1 MFIKNS
7 VIGALPSRFKRNRM
21 LIVGCGDIGQRL
33 LRQLPKHTQAI
44 VLSSSVIVKPELKQ
58 FPIKIIQGNLDQVK
72 TLKRLTSLAPKV
84 IHLAPPAPLGW
95 VDKRTQNLIR
105 TLRKGTS
112 TQHIIYGS
120 TSGVYGDCAGKWIDE
135 TQAVAPSTDRAKRR
149 VSAEQQLRQLGK
161 QSKIKISIVRIPGIY
176 SLDRSEQSI
185 KERLLLQKPVLIAED
200 DVYTNHIQAD
210 DLANIFWHSLFK
222 AKAQRIYHASDDTD
236 LKMADYFDLAAEI
249 FNMPKTIRISRD
261 NAKKTLPA
269 LQMSFMSESRRLK
282 NTRLK
287 QELRVKL
294 RFPTVK
300 DGLEKTHHILHE
312 QANFAP
318 FNSKNN

>member
-1 MFIKNS
+1 M
-7 VIGALPSRFKRNRM
+7 PSSTHAE
-21 LIVGCGDIGQRL
+21 VRL
-33 LRQLPKHTQAI
+33 VHTHQHNTQQHA
-44 VLSSSVIVKPELKQ
+44 
-58 FPIKIIQGNLDQVK
+58 KIPWIWF
-72 TLKRLTSLAPKV
+72 R
-84 IHLAPPAPLGW
+84 PP
-95 VDKRTQNLIR
+95 V
-105 TLRKGTS
+105 
-112 TQHIIYGS
+112 
-120 TSGVYGDCAGKWIDE
+120 
-135 TQAVAPSTDRAKRR
+135 
-149 VSAEQQLRQLGK
+149 
-161 QSKIKISIVRIPGIY
+161 
-176 SLDRSEQSI
+176 
-185 KERLLLQKPVLIAED
+185 
-200 DVYTNHIQAD
+200 HIQAD

-236 LKMADYFDLAAEI
+236 LKMGDYFDLAAEI

-261 NAKKTLPA
+261 DAQKTLPA

-282 NTRLK
+282 NNRFK

>member
-1 MFIKNS
+1 MFMKNS
-7 VIGALPSRFKRNRM
+7 AIGTLPSRFKRNRL

-33 LRQLPKHTQAI
+33 LRQLPKNTQAI
-44 VLSSSVIVKPELKQ
+44 VLSSSTIAKPELKQ

-84 IHLAPPAPLGW
+84 IHLAPPAPLGLI
-95 VDKRTQNLIR
+95 DKRTQNLIR
-105 TLRKGTS
+105 TLRKGAS
-112 TQHIIYGS
+112 TRHIIYGS

-135 TQAVAPSTDRAKRR
+135 TQTVAPSTDRAKRR

-161 QSKIKISIVRIPGIY
+161 QSNIKISILRIPGIY
-176 SLDRSEQSI
+176 SLDRSEHSI

-200 DVYTNHIQAD
+200 DVYTNHIHAD

-222 AKAQRIYHASDDTD
+222 AKGQRIYHASDDTD

-249 FNMPKTIRISRD
+249 FNIPKTIRISRD
-261 NAKKTLPA
+261 NAKKILPA

-282 NTRLK
+282 NNRLK

-300 DGLEKTHHILHE
+300 DGLEKTHPILHE
-312 QANFAP
+312 QANFSP
-318 FNSKNN
+318 FN